1 MNLCPLDVFFTE
13 TSMIAPCFLADEC
26 KTDLLNRYSNLRNS
40 RNARSSDTNNVE
52 APVNYAKMKLEG
64 DFTIT
69 RQSDDVDE
77 TAPPVAPT
85 TTTISTTTTTSTTT
99 PTTTTTSTTTSNAL
113 QQAVASVALI
123 VFLGFF

>member
-26 KTDLLNRYSNLRNS
+26 KTDFLNRYSNLRNF
-40 RNARSSDTNNVE
+40 RNARSSVENNVE
-52 APVNYAKMKLEG
+52 APVKYAKMKLDG

-69 RQSDDVDE
+69 K
-77 TAPPVAPT
+77 
-85 TTTISTTTTTSTTT
+85 
-99 PTTTTTSTTTSNAL
+99 TSNAL

-123 VFLGFF
+123 VFLVFF